1 MKTWSD
7 QKCWKNDLK
16 AQMFTL
22 RASKIWIIWRQS
34 SECLCKKF
42 WVVGSTPEAD
52 RNQTDRLWRS
62 HVHSERSLNCVCSIL
77 QHSDILRGNAT
88 ETSINS
94 SLIFTQL
101 LIHGQWEERRTQSGG
116 GRETASNT
124 FQLHGRK
131 TAAYI
136 SLRSLKSHWT
146 YLSFLKTFHREPSSV
161 LRAIGGERP
170 RYLSPK

>member
-1 MKTWSD
+1 MVVTRCDWFVTFKKASVSFSESFTSLMKTWSD

-42 WVVGSTPEAD
+42 WVDVGSTPEAD

-94 SLIFTQL
+94 SLIFTHSYWYTVSEKKDVHRAEEAEKQHR
-101 LIHGQWEERRTQSGG
+101 IHSSSMEEKLQPILVWGAWKATGL
-116 GRETASNT
+116 T
-124 FQLHGRK
+124 
-131 TAAYI
+131 
-136 SLRSLKSHWT
+136 
-146 YLSFLKTFHREPSSV
+146 
-161 LRAIGGERP
+161 
-170 RYLSPK
+170 